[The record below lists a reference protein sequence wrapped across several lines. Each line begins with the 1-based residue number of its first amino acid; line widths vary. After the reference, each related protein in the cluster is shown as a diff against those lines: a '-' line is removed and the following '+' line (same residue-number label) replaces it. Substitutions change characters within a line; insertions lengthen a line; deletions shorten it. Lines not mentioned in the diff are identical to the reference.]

1 MAWSIDEFTELV
13 NLLTKL
19 QDQGGPVDPESQEY
33 KQVERLLKKLEQAH
47 TRSTVADLDVNVILG
62 DLERRRDLAKKRGE
76 IYQSATETKKQ
87 LIQYGQRTERILREK
102 IKLLYISDE
111 NTEDEIKNLQEE
123 LKVLHKS
130 NKENVADVAGVEKGA
145 QVAE

>member
-102 IKLLYISDE
+102 IKLLYI
-111 NTEDEIKNLQEE
+111 NQWAMLCLI
-123 LKVLHKS
+123 
-130 NKENVADVAGVEKGA
+130 
-145 QVAE
+145 

>member
-130 NKENVADVAGVEKGA
+130 NKENAADVAGVEKGA